1 MPLAL
6 ITGAGSLIGE
16 GIAQSLSQAGWRLV
30 LTDINDQTM
39 KSVADGL
46 PQGTVVA
53 TETMDVTDP
62 DRIGQVVESVRKS
75 YGPIDALINVAGGL
89 RGLGVAQKP
98 FLEITRAERDRMIE
112 VNLKGMMNCCQAV
125 LPGMIALKKGSIVS
139 ISAARGLR
147 GGANAT
153 VYSACKSAIIVFS
166 QSLAL
171 EVGSL
176 GIRVNTVA
184 PGNTPARWKAP
195 APDRIRSPLGSET
208 SPADIGGAVA
218 FLLSEQA
225 SHITGSCIDVSG
237 GTALH

>member
-16 GIAQSLSQAGWRLV
+16 GIAQSLSQAGWRLA
-30 LTDINDQTM
+30 LTDINGQTM

-46 PQGTVVA
+46 PRGTVVA
-53 TETMDVTDP
+53 TDIMDVTDP
-62 DRIGQVVESVRKS
+62 DRIGQVVESVRKFH
-75 YGPIDALINVAGGL
+75 GPIDALVNVAGGL

-112 VNLKGMMNCCQAV
+112 VNLKGVMNCCQAV
-125 LPGMIALKKGSIVS
+125 LPGMIAEKKGSIVS

-147 GGANAT
+147 GGAGAT

-171 EVGSL
+171 EVGPL

-208 SPADIGGAVA
+208 SPTDIGGAVA